1 MRRHLKK
8 SDLGQNEF
16 VVIIRNV
23 HIVDMQEIFQIQ
35 VNALRVGRRF
45 KIRLPKEDN

>member
-8 SDLGQNEF
+8 SDLRQNEF

-23 HIVDMQEIFQIQ
+23 HIVDIPEIFRIR
-35 VNALRVGRRF
+35 VNALHAGRRV
-45 KIRLPKEDN
+45 KTRLPKEEN